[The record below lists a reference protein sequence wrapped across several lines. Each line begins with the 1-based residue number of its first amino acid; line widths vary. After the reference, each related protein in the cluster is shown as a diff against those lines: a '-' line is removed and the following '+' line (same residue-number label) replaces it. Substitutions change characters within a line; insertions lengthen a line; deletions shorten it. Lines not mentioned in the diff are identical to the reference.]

1 MMMVRI
7 NPSGKYVNTQ
17 STQELEENEKKVYRT
32 NLTFSTKKNKKRKKF
47 MNQFLIDFKVSL
59 FSLKMRIQN

>member
-1 MMMVRI
+1 MMVRI

-32 NLTFSTKKNKKRKKF
+32 NLTFSTKKKTKKKEEIYESISYR
-47 MNQFLIDFKVSL
+47 L
-59 FSLKMRIQN
+59 